1 MNEHGEL
8 RDRIDEAK
16 RRLPMPNLLSRLGL
30 GEHAKTSAHCPFPGH
45 EDKHKSFSV
54 FKGQD
59 GFWHWNCF
67 SGCGDGDE
75 IMFLRKLKGL
85 SLTSAMNLFLDMVGF
100 PPRRAESR
108 EYPSSRMSRTS
119 RAFPECPE
127 CPECPESHVYP
138 VSPVSE
144 GQCLDKELAKELKAL
159 AVCNACTRAEDRAD
173 KKRFKLARDLRSLQK
188 KLGRKLTTTEV
199 RVASDE
205 WERISLPCLDWN
217 GADHFAMLLAE
228 VKKVRVPTGEGDTV
242 NKALENVSRLSDAGL
257 PEIPGYP
264 DARKPMRKLAALH
277 REMSHLRDGKVYF
290 LSYRDAA
297 KACPELNPSSA
308 HTTTLAL
315 DQFGVVKIVSKGKA
329 GPNSKKAAEFRY
341 VLSETESRFE

>member
-1 MNEHGEL
+1 MIAL
-8 RDRIDEAK
+8 DLK
-16 RRLPMPNLLSRLGL
+16 RRGDYRPLSLASRIIKTRARAEARTKKRPFYRPLPT
-30 GEHAKTSAHCPFPGH
+30 E
-45 EDKHKSFSV
+45 FS
-54 FKGQD
+54 GD
-59 GFWHWNCF
+59 GFNYRQIAREGDAAMCF
-67 SGCGDGDE
+67 SKCGDGDE
-75 IMFLRKLKGL
+75 ITFLTKLKGL
-85 SLTSAMNLFLDMVGF
+85 SPAQAISLYLEMAGF
-100 PPRRAESR
+100 PASSPTKSH
-108 EYPSSRMSRTS
+108 EYPKCPGSHG
-119 RAFPECPE
+119 CPE
-127 CPECPESHVYP
+127 CP
-138 VSPVSE
+138 VSPVSK
-144 GQCLDKELAKELKAL
+144 GQALDTDLEHELKTL
-159 AVCNACTRAEDRAD
+159 TMDNACTCAEDTAET
-173 KKRFKLARDLRSLQK
+173 KRFELARDLCSLQK
-188 KLGRKLTTTEV
+188 KLGRTLTTTEV
-199 RVASDE
+199 RIASDE